1 MTLVAQVTPHF
12 NGFWTKQYLVR
23 IEVTSLR
30 RGQDGRNT
38 PNKDSMFGGKAHKN
52 QIINKTSNSKY
63 MMRNYSI
70 FVARE
75 EKNLAR
81 RPKATVEEQKT
92 NHFKFTYLFH
102 ERAREKCL
110 RGNV

>member
-38 PNKDSMFGGKAHKN
+38 PNKDSMFGFGFDDDNK
-52 QIINKTSNSKY
+52 IILIRGAKKV
-63 MMRNYSI
+63 RN
-70 FVARE
+70 FTKKLLRE
-75 EKNLAR
+75 NLDKIKKKLNPKNLI
-81 RPKATVEEQKT
+81 
-92 NHFKFTYLFH
+92 H
-102 ERAREKCL
+102 
-110 RGNV
+110 